1 MAVLKMEKLKVFM
14 LKFLFYCFFF
24 ISSSL
29 FAKQVEVQTLG
40 KKSDI
45 TKDLTADDILT
56 LNGYRQVVTM
66 ELEELKLDS
75 KIFWEKLELKKFSS
89 IEEIKFL
96 RALFDNVDVSR
107 SVLSDLIE
115 EAKDEKLEGSL
126 KGELN
131 LEKLKTSFEELK
143 SNLSETKLKTFYL
156 LSNFEIDSSMTWED
170 TGVADGSRFSGVIV
184 DAWKKLFEKDLKGFE
199 KIIVLEKDFTQK
211 PDYMN
216 TKSLTLKWNSTLKKV
231 STNIESKKAIFELSA
246 QYILVNTKTGDVL
259 NSFDFPLQKRELDTQ
274 NKKSLSSALASLTY
288 NLLLSQSSKI
298 QGIIEADGK
307 GQEQSSL
314 ELKISS
320 KAGLSEIYAINNLLQ
335 EKFQNIKLT
344 SSMKSYSREGAVL
357 NIRAEGSVDKILD
370 SLSLEG
376 GKFPL
381 NEQKILL
388 FNRTDKS
395 FAILPKDSNN

>member
-1 MAVLKMEKLKVFM
+1 M

>member
-1 MAVLKMEKLKVFM
+1 M
-14 LKFLFYCFFF
+14 LNFLFYCFFF

-107 SVLSDLIE
+107 SLLSDLIE

>member
-1 MAVLKMEKLKVFM
+1 
-14 LKFLFYCFFF
+14 
-24 ISSSL
+24 
-29 FAKQVEVQTLG
+29 
-40 KKSDI
+40 
-45 TKDLTADDILT
+45 
-56 LNGYRQVVTM
+56 
-66 ELEELKLDS
+66 
-75 KIFWEKLELKKFSS
+75 
-89 IEEIKFL
+89 
-96 RALFDNVDVSR
+96 
-107 SVLSDLIE
+107 
-115 EAKDEKLEGSL
+115 
-126 KGELN
+126 
-131 LEKLKTSFEELK
+131 
-143 SNLSETKLKTFYL
+143 
-156 LSNFEIDSSMTWED
+156 
-170 TGVADGSRFSGVIV
+170 
-184 DAWKKLFEKDLKGFE
+184 
-199 KIIVLEKDFTQK
+199 
-211 PDYMN
+211 MN
-216 TKSLTLKWNSTLKKV
+216 TKSLTLKWNSTLKKA